1 MTRGVFSYNIYVVFS
16 TQPFGVLRR
25 VGKVSLDA
33 RKRSIL
39 ASVIRAY
46 IETGEPVGSKSLIS
60 RENLGLSSATVRNEM
75 NELEK
80 EGLIQK
86 PHTSAGRIPTNEGY
100 RFYVSNALSEYE
112 LSPYETAVLE
122 RAFARGNTMEDT
134 LREMTAG
141 MAKFSGCTV
150 FTIAPMCGDGRFSY
164 KVFASGKKTVGIM
177 AVSSENSV
185 KTCFTKT
192 YEEASASELLALES
206 LLCER
211 FFEISDESLSA
222 EKLKSFKRDLP
233 EIFSGVYEYIERFLF
248 KLRNFDLYIEGASNL
263 FAYPEFSE
271 METARRFMNF
281 INEEEEIKKI
291 LLDSF
296 YSNSISIRI
305 GEENKLFPTASTSV
319 ISVGRAGKFPL
330 VIGVMGPTRMY
341 YSRIISGCNHLLR
354 EMSRLWGEN

>member
-1 MTRGVFSYNIYVVFS
+1 MEM
-16 TQPFGVLRR
+16 
-25 VGKVSLDA
+25 SLDA

-46 IETGEPVGSKSLIS
+46 IETGEPVGSKALIS
-60 RENLGLSSATVRNEM
+60 REKLDLSSATVRNEM

-80 EGLIQK
+80 EGLIEK

-122 RAFARGNTMEDT
+122 RAFSRGNTMEDT
-134 LREMTAG
+134 LREMTSG
-141 MAKFSGCTV
+141 MAKFSGCAV

-164 KVFASGKKTVGIM
+164 KVFPSGRKTVGIM

-185 KTCFTKT
+185 RTCFIKT
-192 YEEASASELLALES
+192 DNEPKV
-206 LLCER
+206 LLCEKLEKLLCKY
-211 FFEISDESLSA
+211 FSEISDVSLSK
-222 EKLKSFKRDLP
+222 ENLKAFKSELP
-233 EIFSGVYEYIERFLF
+233 EEFSDAYEYIERFLL
-248 KLRNFDLYIEGASNL
+248 KLRNFELYIGGASNL
-263 FAYPEFSE
+263 FSYPEFA
-271 METARRFMNF
+271 ETETVRRFLNF
-281 INEEEEIKKI
+281 INDEDDIKKT

-305 GEENKLFPTASTSV
+305 GEENKLFPMKSTSV

-354 EMSRLWGEN
+354 EMGKVWGEN